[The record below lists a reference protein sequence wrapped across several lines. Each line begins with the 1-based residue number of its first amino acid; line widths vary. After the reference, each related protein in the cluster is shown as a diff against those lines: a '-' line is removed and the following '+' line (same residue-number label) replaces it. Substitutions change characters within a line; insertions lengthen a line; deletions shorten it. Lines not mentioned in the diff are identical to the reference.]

1 MEQFIENMGQ
11 RAIVSNI
18 GINCSL
24 TWIIQF
30 GLFQKLKVT
39 LLTFVQFLRIGKCS
53 ATFSG
58 GRQILS
64 LQA

>member
-1 MEQFIENMGQ
+1 MRFEDNKTRAGMIAGGGKRGQ
-11 RAIVSNI
+11 VL
-18 GINCSL
+18 CL
-24 TWIIQF
+24 
-30 GLFQKLKVT
+30 LKWKY
-39 LLTFVQFLRIGKCS
+39 LLFVQFLRIGKCS